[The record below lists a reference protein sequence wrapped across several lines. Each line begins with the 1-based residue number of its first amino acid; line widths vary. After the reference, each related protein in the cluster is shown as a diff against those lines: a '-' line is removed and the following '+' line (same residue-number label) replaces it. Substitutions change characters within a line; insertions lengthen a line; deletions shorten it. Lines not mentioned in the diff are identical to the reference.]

1 MLPPRSLSPSVTQ
14 SPGAAGSL
22 RSPPIY
28 MEKIGHLFQFPNL
41 VYIVIFT
48 TGISL
53 NYLTSKSSS
62 SGMNFITSEI
72 SQFKILHKELRVLVD
87 TDLSDIS
94 LCIVLLSKL
103 FFPHLFLKK
112 YVVIPLSFNIFLNG
126 SKEII
131 KKPLYFFI
139 IITYN
144 ELIGY
149 EEYSSYQV

>member
-1 MLPPRSLSPSVTQ
+1 
-14 SPGAAGSL
+14 
-22 RSPPIY
+22 

-144 ELIGY
+144 ELIEYG
-149 EEYSSYQV
+149 EYSSHQV